1 MKEEIKWITIWI
13 FANTVIAIMSLL
25 YLYLSNEL
33 PMYGTLVLSICSL
46 LIVFPYIIWKYSQ
59 IKYVEKR
66 TLLIQILN
74 D

>member
-46 LIVFPYIIWKYSQ
+46 LIVFPYIIWKYNQ